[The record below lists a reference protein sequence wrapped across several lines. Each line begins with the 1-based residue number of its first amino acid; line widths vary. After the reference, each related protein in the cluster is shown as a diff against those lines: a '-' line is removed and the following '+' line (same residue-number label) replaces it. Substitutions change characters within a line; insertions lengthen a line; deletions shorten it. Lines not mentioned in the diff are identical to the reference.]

1 MADGLFS
8 GLVLPKDGLATE
20 GLVKESGWK
29 RVGGR
34 GWVER
39 VSERKWSK
47 VGSAAGLTA
56 EKAAVE
62 RLVANGRTVNQ
73 RTVNQRTVNQSTV
86 SQSTVS
92 QSTVSQSTVNQ
103 NAVSKSQSEH
113 PQSGPSQLARRG
125 IKHAT
130 APRQRL

>member
-1 MADGLFS
+1 ME
-8 GLVLPKDGLATE
+8 E
-20 GLVKESGWK
+20 GGWK
-29 RVGGR
+29 
-34 GWVER
+34 R

-62 RLVANGRTVNQ
+62 RLVANGS
-73 RTVNQRTVNQSTV
+73 TVNQSTV
-86 SQSTVS
+86 SQRTVN
-92 QSTVSQSTVNQ
+92 QSTVNQ

>member
-1 MADGLFS
+1 ME
-8 GLVLPKDGLATE
+8 E
-20 GLVKESGWK
+20 GGWK
-29 RVGGR
+29 
-34 GWVER
+34 R

-73 RTVNQRTVNQSTV
+73 RTVN
-86 SQSTVS
+86 QSTVS